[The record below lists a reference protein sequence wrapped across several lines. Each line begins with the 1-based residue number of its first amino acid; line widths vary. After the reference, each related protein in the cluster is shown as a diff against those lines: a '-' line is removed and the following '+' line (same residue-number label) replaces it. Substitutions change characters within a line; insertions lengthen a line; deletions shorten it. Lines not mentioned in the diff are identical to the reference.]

1 MADSRGETDAPTSA
15 SKNSASKN
23 SASKSAAAKRDA
35 EEWKRAFRWIE
46 SELGG
51 RIVRA
56 ERQARWRPA
65 WDLDLER
72 DGVLVPL
79 YFRGERGEA
88 DHGVYALEH
97 EMRVLQVLERNDI
110 PVPRVHAFC
119 DEPRGIVMDRSPG
132 RANLATADHASQRDA
147 VLDHYMELLARMHQI
162 DVAEFEAVGLERPGS
177 AREIGL
183 ADHER
188 WERGYRR
195 NKQRPDPAIEY
206 LARWVRAHVPA
217 NRNAL
222 SFLCCDAGQFLFEGN
237 RVTAILDLE
246 LACLGDP
253 VADLA
258 GMRGRDLSE
267 PLGDLSR
274 AFAHYEALTGT
285 RVDPQVLDF
294 HTVRFGLVTPFA
306 VAHLVASPPPGLD
319 LVQYQCWYVVWTR
332 SCLEV
337 IADGM
342 GLLLGEPDLPSS
354 ETGFG
359 DDASAD
365 DFDAYAA
372 DSQTRHATLSARRVE
387 LGDELDTRELED
399 LSSLLGVSFTSRGEA
414 DRVLEQRIERGD
426 LPDEPSLVS
435 YLYRR
440 MRREEVLVAPLL
452 RELSGVRIQSLGR
465 SGARPDG
472 TH

>member
-1 MADSRGETDAPTSA
+1 MPEPPVEPGALSES
-15 SKNSASKN
+15 
-23 SASKSAAAKRDA
+23 SKSDSPERDSSKSDSS
-35 EEWKRAFRWIE
+35 ERDEWQRAFRWIE
-46 SELGG
+46 AELGG

-72 DGVLVPL
+72 NGVLVPL

-110 PVPRVHAFC
+110 PVPHVHAFC
-119 DEPRGIVMDRSPG
+119 AEPRGIVMERSPG
-132 RANLATADHASQRDA
+132 RANLASASDDRQREA
-147 VLDHYMELLARMHQI
+147 VLDHYMELLARMHRI
-162 DVAEFEAVGLERPGS
+162 DVAEFEAIGLERPAS

-195 NKQRPDPAIEY
+195 NKQRPEPAIEY
-206 LARWVRAHVPA
+206 LARWVKTHVPA
-217 NRNAL
+217 DRNAL

-237 RVTAILDLE
+237 RVTAVLDLE

-253 VADLA
+253 LADLA

-274 AFAHYEALTGT
+274 AFAYYETLTGT
-285 RVDPQVLDF
+285 RIDPQVLDF

-306 VAHLVASPPPGLD
+306 VAHLVASPPRGLD

-337 IADGM
+337 IADGT
-342 GLLLGEPDLPSS
+342 GLPLAEPDVPSS

-359 DDASAD
+359 DHASAA

-372 DSQTRHATLSARRVE
+372 DSDARHATLSARREE
-387 LGDELDTRELED
+387 LGDELDALDLED
-399 LSSLLGVSFTSRGEA
+399 LSSLLGASFTSREEA
-414 DRVLEQRIERGD
+414 DRTLEQRIEEAD
-426 LPDEPSLVS
+426 LPDESSLVS

-440 MRREEVLVAPLL
+440 MRREEVVVAPLL
-452 RELSGVRIQSLGR
+452 RELSGVRIQTLRR
-465 SGARPDG
+465 SGARPAG

>member
-1 MADSRGETDAPTSA
+1 MSDDPSGSGALSDVWR
-15 SKNSASKN
+15 
-23 SASKSAAAKRDA
+23 
-35 EEWKRAFRWIE
+35 RAFRWIE

-56 ERQARWRPA
+56 ERQPRWRPA

-72 DGVLVPL
+72 DGALVPL

-97 EMRVLQVLERNDI
+97 EMRVLQVLERHDI
-110 PVPRVHAFC
+110 PVPHIHAFC
-119 DEPRGIVMDRSPG
+119 PSPRGIVMERSPG
-132 RANLATADHASQRDA
+132 RANLATADDDQQREA
-147 VLDHYMELLARMHQI
+147 VLDHYISLLARMHRI
-162 DVAEFEAVGLERPGS
+162 DVAAFEAVGLQRPGS

-195 NKQRPDPAIEY
+195 NKQRPEPAIEY
-206 LARWVRAHVPA
+206 LARWVRTHVPED
-217 NRNAL
+217 RTAL
-222 SFLCCDAGQFLFEGN
+222 CFLCCDAGQFLFEGD
-237 RVTAILDLE
+237 RVSAVLDLE

-253 VADLA
+253 LADLA

-274 AFAHYEALTGT
+274 AFERYESLSGT

-306 VAHLVASPPPGLD
+306 VAHLVASAPPGLD
-319 LVQYQCWYVVWTR
+319 LVQYLCWYVIWTR

-342 GLLLGEPDLPSS
+342 GLALPPPELPHS
-354 ETGFG
+354 ETGF
-359 DDASAD
+359 DDTVSGL

-372 DSQTRHATLSARRVE
+372 DARARLAIVEARRDE
-387 LGDELDTRELED
+387 LGDELESRDLDD
-399 LSSLLGVSFTSRGEA
+399 LSSLLGRSCASPREA
-414 DRVLEQRIERGD
+414 DEALEERIERGD
-426 LPDEPSLVS
+426 LADEAELVG
-435 YLYRR
+435 YLHRR
-440 MRREEVLVAPLL
+440 MQRQEALIAPVL
-452 RELSGVRIQSLGR
+452 RELSGTRMQTLRR
-465 SGARPDG
+465 SGARPAG